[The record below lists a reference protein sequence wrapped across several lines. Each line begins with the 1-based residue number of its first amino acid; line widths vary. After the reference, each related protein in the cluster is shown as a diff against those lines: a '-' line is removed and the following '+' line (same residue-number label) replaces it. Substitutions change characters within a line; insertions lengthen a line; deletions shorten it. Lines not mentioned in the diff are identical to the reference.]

1 MKTDYLLLEDGTTF
15 EGKICGATDC
25 EALGEVVFNTSMCGY
40 QEILT
45 DPSYAGQIVTMTYTQ
60 IGNYGVNNR
69 DVESSKVHCRGMIV
83 RELSEISSNF
93 TSTLS
98 LEQYFIK
105 NKIACMTEVDTRALT
120 RLLREKGAL
129 KGVFVKATDSKDDM
143 QSKMKAFD
151 YEKIDFSF
159 EVAGLQNNSD
169 YKNVDGRPKVAVLD
183 FGIKNNILR
192 ILSEFCN
199 VDVFPLKEWQVV
211 DKTVEYDGFFL
222 SNGPGDPAAVVGA
235 KESIQTIL
243 ATNKPVFGI
252 CLGHQL
258 LSLAL
263 GAKTYKLKFGHHG
276 ANHPVKN
283 LKNGSVEISSQ
294 NHGFAVDADSLPTGI
309 KATHINLNDNSL
321 AGLELEDKPVYSI
334 QYHPESAPGP
344 HDANYLF
351 EKFASDLGVKNG

>member
-15 EGKICGATDC
+15 EGKICGAIGS

-105 NKIACMTEVDTRALT
+105 NNIACMTEIDTRALT
-120 RLLREKGAL
+120 RRLRDKGAL
-129 KGVFVKATDSKDDM
+129 KGIFVKAGESLEEK
-143 QSKMKAFD
+143 KAKLETFN
-151 YEKIDFSF
+151 YSNIDFSV
-159 EVAGLQNNSD
+159 EVTGLQNVSD
-169 YKNVDGRPKVAVLD
+169 YKKADDRPNVAVLD

-199 VDVFPLKEWQVV
+199 VEVFSLEQWKGENRIS
-211 DKTVEYDGFFL
+211 DFDGFFL
-222 SNGPGDPAAVVGA
+222 SNGPGDPEAVSGA
-235 KESIQTIL
+235 PEEISKIIETG
-243 ATNKPVFGI
+243 KPVFGI

-258 LSLAL
+258 LSLTL

-283 LKNGSVEISSQ
+283 IKTDKVEISSQ
-294 NHGFAVDADSLPTGI
+294 NHGYAVDADSLPEGI

-321 AGLELEDKPVYSI
+321 AGLEVENKPVYSI

-344 HDANYLF
+344 HDAQYLF
-351 EKFASDLGVKNG
+351 EKFSADLGV

>member
-15 EGKICGATDC
+15 EGKICGAIDC
-25 EALGEVVFNTSMCGY
+25 EALGEVVFNTSMSGY

-69 DVESSKVHCRGMIV
+69 DVESSKVHCKGMIV

-105 NKIACMTEVDTRALT
+105 NNIACMSEIDTRALT
-120 RLLREKGAL
+120 RYLRDKGAL
-129 KGVFVKATDSKDDM
+129 KGIFVKASDLKEE
-143 QSKMKAFD
+143 QILKLEAFD
-151 YEKIDFSF
+151 YDKIDFSI
-159 EVAGLQNNSD
+159 EVAGLQKNSD
-169 YKNVDGRPKVAVLD
+169 YTNENGRPKVAVLD

-192 ILSEFCN
+192 ILSQFCN
-199 VDVFPLKEWQVV
+199 VEVFSLKEWQSLNAI
-211 DKTVEYDGFFL
+211 DEYDGFFL

-235 KESIQTIL
+235 KESIQAIL

-258 LSLAL
+258 LSLSL

-283 LKNGSVEISSQ
+283 LKSERVEISSQ
-294 NHGFAVDADSLPTGI
+294 NHGFAVEAESLPNGI
-309 KATHINLNDNSL
+309 IATHINLNDGSL
-321 AGLELEDKPVYSI
+321 AGLELENKPVYSI

-351 EKFASDLGVKNG
+351 DKFATDLGVK